1 MSRITR
7 RLVYLG
13 AAVGVILLIGTVGFI
28 VFAGYSAFDAFY
40 MTLITL
46 TTVGYREVHELNTEG
61 RIFNSV
67 LMIIGVTT
75 IFFAIGVTAQT
86 IVELE
91 LGEFF
96 GKRRV
101 KRMIEKLHD
110 HYIVCGFGRGGRGA
124 PTEPPRAG
132 APFVVVDAR
141 PEKVE
146 RAMNAEMLAV
156 LADATRDETLK
167 QVGVE
172 RARGLIA
179 ALGTDAD
186 NLFVLLSAKTLNPRL
201 YITARAGEEE
211 AEGKMRRAGAD
222 VVFTPYVNAGHRLAQ
237 AMLRPHVFQ
246 FLDFATNS
254 VGLNVGIEQVRVAE
268 DSEFASLSLKQMQI
282 RRELGVIVL
291 AIRRADGQM
300 LFNPPA
306 EAIIGAGDFL
316 IVMGEPDNLQKLEK
330 LFAEVGT

>member
-1 MSRITR
+1 
-7 RLVYLG
+7 
-13 AAVGVILLIGTVGFI
+13 
-28 VFAGYSAFDAFY
+28 
-40 MTLITL
+40 
-46 TTVGYREVHELNTEG
+46 
-61 RIFNSV
+61 
-67 LMIIGVTT
+67 
-75 IFFAIGVTAQT
+75 
-86 IVELE
+86 
-91 LGEFF
+91 
-96 GKRRV
+96 
-101 KRMIEKLHD
+101 
-110 HYIVCGFGRGGRGA
+110 
-124 PTEPPRAG
+124 
-132 APFVVVDAR
+132 
-141 PEKVE
+141 
-146 RAMNAEMLAV
+146 MNAEMLAV